1 MRGGTVVAGKECF
14 EGACGMNGLSGED
27 LSSKWRTIESN
38 VREIMEA
45 NSRLNEQDRFFK
57 YPLAL
62 ATYEAEEVMGAL
74 ESMASFRTT
83 MWSKTLEFEKE
94 FASRFGSSQA
104 VMVNSGSSADL
115 LIAFA
120 LRDPRFGGLGVGDEV
135 LAPAVTWPTQIWS
148 FVMAGFRV
156 KLVDVDPTTLNMSVE
171 DLEAKIGPRTRAI
184 SIVHLM
190 GNTTDLDKVQ
200 SLAKKYGLVI
210 VEDSCEALG
219 TKWRDADVGS
229 FGLASSSSFFFSH
242 HITTMEGGMITTSSE
257 ELAEHL
263 RLLRAHGWTRNL
275 QRQPDL
281 VPGMDARYTF
291 ADWGFNV
298 RPTEL
303 SAAFGMVQLGRFDGY
318 QGEREHAASYALE
331 RIKEMEACI
340 SPMLVKSETTCSW
353 FAFPI
358 MVNLVAPF
366 SRDDLVAHLEK
377 HGIETRPIVAGN
389 LGRQPAMEKVQGVS
403 VGELPGADEIHRRG
417 FYLGLHPSATMRNEF
432 ERVWD
437 VISVFVGDRV

>member
-1 MRGGTVVAGKECF
+1 MTSIHEEEV
-14 EGACGMNGLSGED
+14 
-27 LSSKWRTIESN
+27 SSHWAAIESHL
-38 VREIMEA
+38 RAIMMEK
-45 NSRLNEQDRFFK
+45 SRVNEQDRFFQ
-57 YPLAL
+57 YPLAV
-62 ATYEAEEVMGAL
+62 ATYEVDEVMGAL
-74 ESMASFRTT
+74 ESMASFKTT
-83 MWSKTLEFEKE
+83 MWSKTLDFERK
-94 FASRFGSSQA
+94 FAARFGAKQA

-120 LRDPRFGGLGVGDEV
+120 LRDSRFGGLEVGDEV

-148 FVMAGFRV
+148 LVMAGFRV
-156 KLVDVDPTTLNMSVE
+156 KLVDVDPTTLNISVD

-184 SIVHLM
+184 SVVHLM

-200 SLAKKYGLVI
+200 ELSRKHNLVV

-242 HITTMEGGMITTSSE
+242 HITTMEGGMITTNSE
-257 ELAEHL
+257 ELGEHL

-275 QRQPDL
+275 QSPSDFA
-281 VPGMDARYTF
+281 PGMDPRYIF

-298 RPTEL
+298 RPTDL
-303 SAAFGMVQLGRFDGY
+303 NAAFGLVQLGRLDGF
-318 QGEREHAASYALE
+318 QRERERAALYSLS
-331 RIKEMEACI
+331 RIREMQGYLA
-340 SPMLVKSETTCSW
+340 PMFVRDETESSW

-358 MVNLVAPF
+358 MVESSAPF

-377 HGIETRPIVAGN
+377 NGIETRPIVAGN
-389 LGRQPAMEKVQGVS
+389 LGRQPAMEKVHGVS
-403 VGELPGADEIHRRG
+403 VGNLPGADQVHDHG
-417 FYLGLHPSATMRNEF
+417 FYIGLHPVALMRDGL

-437 VISVFVGDRV
+437 LVSVFISDRV